1 MSTVFTIRRI
11 YYIAI
16 ILILGVLYETPYFVQ
31 ATNLVTVDT
40 KTEIEQRN
48 KELADIQK
56 KILENQ
62 QKLTETQQQK
72 QTISSELKKIDTT
85 IKQADLGITASQIT
99 VQKLDVEIDL
109 LHEDIISA
117 EKDLA
122 EKGNA
127 VGELFKQMQVS
138 DQENLLISFIRSDSL
153 SDGLQMMQGL
163 VELNQTLLVKIQEL
177 QDSHTTLTTVLNST
191 AKKKTDKE
199 LEQENLKNRK
209 LIAAELKQEKNQVLK
224 DTKVKEASYQ
234 ESLKELEK
242 RQAEIAAE
250 IDALEAPLRDKIDYK
265 DLPKTGSGVL
275 GIPLTDPHVTQEQG
289 RTPSAK
295 KLYKSGYHN
304 GMDFGAP
311 VGTPLFSTYEGTVV
325 SVANQDLFCR
335 KGAYGKYIA
344 IKHPMGLT
352 TLYAHLSLQVVKEG
366 DSVKKG
372 QLIGYS
378 GNTGYS
384 TGPHLHFGVYD
395 SSTFY
400 IGPSKSCGPKMPFG
414 GDLNP
419 RNYLSL

>member
-1 MSTVFTIRRI
+1 MSTVHILRRI
-11 YYIAI
+11 YCIAI
-16 ILILGVLYETPYFVQ
+16 ILIVGVSCGTPYFANAVSVS
-31 ATNLVTVDT
+31 LDT
-40 KTEIEQRN
+40 KAQIEQRN
-48 KELADIQK
+48 KELSDIQQ

-72 QTISSELKKIDTT
+72 QTLSSELKKIDTT
-85 IKQADLGITASQIT
+85 IKQADLGIAASQIT
-99 VQKLDVEIDL
+99 VQKLDVEIDS
-109 LHEDIISA
+109 LHDDIVSA

-122 EKGNA
+122 QKGNA
-127 VGELFKQMQVS
+127 LAEVFKQMQIS
-138 DQENLLISFIRSDSL
+138 DQENLLVSFVRAKSL
-153 SDGLQMMQGL
+153 SEGLQSMQGL
-163 VELNQTLLVKIQEL
+163 VDLNQTLMVKIQEL
-177 QDSHTTLTTVLNST
+177 QDSHQTLTTVLDST
-191 AKKKTDKE
+191 AKKKSDKE

-209 LIAAELKQEKNQVLK
+209 LIAAELQQEKNQVLK
-224 DTKVKEASYQ
+224 DTKTREASYQ

-275 GIPLTDPHVTQEQG
+275 AVPLAHPVVTQEQG
-289 RTPSAK
+289 YTKSAK

-304 GMDFGAP
+304 GMDFGTA
-311 VGTPLFSTYEGTVV
+311 VGTPLFAAYDGTII
-325 SVANQDLFCR
+325 SVANQDLYCR

-344 IKHPMGLT
+344 IQHPIGLT
-352 TLYAHLSLQVVKEG
+352 TLYGHLSLQVVKEG
-366 DSVKKG
+366 TVVKKG

-378 GNTGYS
+378 GNTGYA

-395 SSTFY
+395 SSTFH
-400 IGPSKSCGPKMPFG
+400 IGPSVSCGPKMPFG

>member
-16 ILILGVLYETPYFVQ
+16 ILILGFLYETPYFVQ
-31 ATNLVTVDT
+31 ATNLVAVDT

-99 VQKLDVEIDL
+99 VQKLDVEIDS

-265 DLPKTGSGVL
+265 DLPKTGSGIL
-275 GIPLTDPHVTQEQG
+275 GIPLTDPHITQEQG
-289 RTPSAK
+289 RTASAK

-311 VGTPLFSTYEGTVV
+311 VGTPLFSTYEGTIV

-344 IKHPMGLT
+344 IKHPIGLT

-400 IGPSKSCGPKMPFG
+400 IGPSKSCGPQMPFG